1 MENKTLKEKF
11 IEEMKVAS
19 IPKLITVAVK
29 LPSGAIETI
38 TNTEDTVTKALY
50 YTDKYD
56 EEFRLKHNTDVQIV
70 GYMIV

>member
-1 MENKTLKEKF
+1 MIELSLKEKF
-11 IEEMKVAS
+11 VEEMHNVN

-50 YTDKYD
+50 YTDNYD
-56 EEFRLKHNTDVQIV
+56 EEFRLKHNNDVQIV